1 MQTQVRRKASAGPQA
16 GRAALLALA
25 ALLLAGACKPALAAR
40 ATLTLCYERQDVL
53 PWRSQDGH
61 GLNFELLERVA
72 ARLDLK
78 FDYQSMPWKRCLEQV
93 KANEVGGAFAVSFN
107 HSRAQMGAFP
117 GGLAP
122 DASKRMHVDRYF
134 LVRRKGS
141 RVHWDGKRFANVNGA
156 IGVQLGYS
164 VAEFLRGHQL
174 QVDEGSQRVGELA
187 QKLVAGRIAAAAV
200 GGSDADMLKQGP
212 LAPHMEVLPIP
223 LVEKPYFLMLSNAL
237 VKSQPRLAERIWD
250 AVETVRNT
258 SHYRK
263 MAREVE
269 GRPIEARND
278 GGRH

>member
-1 MQTQVRRKASAGPQA
+1 MRQGH
-16 GRAALLALA
+16 GAAWPARLALG
-25 ALLLAGACKPALAAR
+25 ALALSLAGLSMQAVAAR
-40 ATLTLCYERQDVL
+40 ATVTLCYERQDVL
-53 PWRSQDGH
+53 PWRSQDGK

-107 HSRAQMGAFP
+107 ASRAEMGAFP

-122 DASKRMHVDRYF
+122 DASKRMHVDRYY

-141 RVHWDGKRFANVNGA
+141 RVGWDGKRFTQVDGA

-164 VAEFLRGHQL
+164 VADFLRANHQ

-200 GGSDADMLKQGP
+200 GGSDTDKLKQGP
-212 LAPHMEVLPIP
+212 LAPQLEVLPVP
-223 LVEKPYFLMLSNAL
+223 LIEKPYFLMLSHAL
-237 VKSQPRLAERIWD
+237 VKSQPRLAERLWD
-250 AVETVRNT
+250 SVEAVRN
-258 SHYRK
+258 SSAYRK
-263 MAREVE
+263 LARDAE
-269 GRPIEARND
+269 GRPVEARVD